1 MFYSVKLTEMQY
13 RSVQFHLISSRG
25 RFLNFQAIFKPIF
38 IPYLRTYLLGK
49 ILYSLVLYRMFVP
62 IGKKIFP
69 QPKANTCEYHYT
81 VNVNDYSTKVLSLCC
96 QVLFGIGLGFSHCP
110 VIDRIMQHLSKKHLK
125 KDIKL

>member
-13 RSVQFHLISSRG
+13 KSVKFHLISSRG

-49 ILYSLVLYRMFVP
+49 ILYSLVFYRMFVP

-81 VNVNDYSTKVLSLCC
+81 VNVN
-96 QVLFGIGLGFSHCP
+96 
-110 VIDRIMQHLSKKHLK
+110 VIALRFYH
-125 KDIKL
+125 